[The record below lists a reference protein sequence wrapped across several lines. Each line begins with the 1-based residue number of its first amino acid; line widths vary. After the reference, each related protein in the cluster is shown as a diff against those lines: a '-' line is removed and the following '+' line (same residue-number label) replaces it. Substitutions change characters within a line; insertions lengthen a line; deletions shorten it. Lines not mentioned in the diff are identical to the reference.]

1 MNLDSDIEKTSVW
14 KLFFVAGGFISLF
27 LWNSLLN
34 LVDYFEKALEPNS
47 FSLVAFV
54 FCFGQVASI
63 LTASVVFKGYKI
75 RYGLNVALGFILFSF
90 FCMIYFVE
98 FTRNT
103 ETNKLCVIFAA
114 FLMGYVSAYFQSK
127 TFALAAQCSFEEMLY
142 VSFGTG
148 LAGVLTNLFS
158 FFVSLIYPT
167 MDDTEVLSILRR
179 QVLLY
184 LLMTV
189 VCFII
194 YLVIQHEFQTH
205 YKALIDKLESGE
217 RELEHAFSDVISY
230 TTTKAEEEW
239 KIIRVAGHI
248 LANMTFLYTIT
259 IIFVVYLNVKCYFAF
274 DDNRNTFNVA
284 FYMFFFNIFDSVG
297 KLLPENLII
306 LNSRAISILNLLRL
320 AGLIQL
326 FLVLTDKLEDEWA
339 APWVRMAWN
348 SVLGFTNGLMT
359 NSVYDQVNRKFKSR
373 YDKGKAEYLV
383 VLCLVTGV
391 GIGALMGVVF
401 NDWHLG

>member
-1 MNLDSDIEKTSVW
+1 MNLDSDIDKTAVW

-75 RYGLNVALGFILFSF
+75 RYGLNVALGFVLFSF

-103 ETNKLCVIFAA
+103 ETNKLSVIFAA

-189 VCFII
+189 VCFIV

-205 YKALIDKLESGE
+205 YKTLIDKLESGE

-230 TTTKAEEEW
+230 NTTKAEEEW
-239 KIIRVAGHI
+239 KIIRIAGHI
-248 LANMTFLYTIT
+248 LANTTFLYMVT

-274 DDNRNTFNVA
+274 DDNHNTFNVA

-306 LNSRAISILNLLRL
+306 LNSRALSILNFLRIAAL
-320 AGLIQL
+320 VQL
-326 FLVLTDKLEDEWA
+326 FLVLTDKLDDNWA
-339 APWVRMAWN
+339 APWIRMIWN

-359 NSVYDQVNRKFKSR
+359 NSVYDQVNRKFRSR